1 MLTNYDV
8 TTESKRSTRRLLPIC
23 GYTRYEYRNEFR
35 IVNKHEKICGC
46 CCWCGVSVCLDI
58 SSRVHVQVLSAW
70 CVVFIVRCLPM
81 FCSLIYDF
89 TKSVL
94 VEIVSGI
101 VLDGCWCFKMVLLF
115 LSVDLYLYC
124 THVVRVPVP
133 VVPCI
138 ICCCRLSFVEPT

>member
-1 MLTNYDV
+1 MTSRLSQSDRQQDFYRFADIQGTNIGMNFA
-8 TTESKRSTRRLLPIC
+8 SSISMRRYVGVAVGAVYLFVWTSPRV
-23 GYTRYEYRNEFR
+23 YMSAYR
-35 IVNKHEKICGC
+35 
-46 CCWCGVSVCLDI
+46 
-58 SSRVHVQVLSAW
+58 
-70 CVVFIVRCLPM
+70 VVFIVRCLPM

-115 LSVDLYLYC
+115 LSVDVYYLY
-124 THVVRVPVP
+124 TSVVRVPGP